1 MTIQIKDAISDIAKN
16 VISTGFYEKIKI
28 SGNDKNASIEAIDK
42 DKQIILKAT
51 TLKPVDGWRGDF
63 GLANLGLL
71 NSIVNDPEF
80 GHKDSR
86 MELVYEEREGIDVPT
101 ELHYTNKSTSFICYR
116 FLGKNTIPEQPKYME
131 PAWDVK
137 LKPTKSSIQQFNWA
151 AGSLSSYEQYFIPKT
166 VDGNLKFFIGDEGA
180 ATQRG
185 GMVFATGVTGT
196 FDSSHKWP
204 IQLVSSLLKLVDGAD
219 AEMALSVKGAI
230 QLTLNTGITTY
241 RYVLPA
247 KLR

>member
-1 MTIQIKDAISDIAKN
+1 MTIQIKDAIADIAKN

-28 SGNDKNASIEAIDK
+28 TGGSKNSTVEAIDK

-51 TLKPVDGWRGDF
+51 TLKPVDGWSGEF

-71 NSIVNDPEF
+71 NSIVNDSEF
-80 GHKDSR
+80 AHKDSR
-86 MELVYEEREGIDVPT
+86 MELVFQEREGVDVPT
-101 ELHYTNKSTSFICYR
+101 ELHYTNKSNSFICYR
-116 FLGKNTIPEQPKYME
+116 FLGKNTVPEQPKYME
-131 PAWDVK
+131 PSWDVK
-137 LKPTKSSIQQFNWA
+137 IKPNKSNIQQFNWA
-151 AGSLSSYEQYFIPKT
+151 AGSLGSYEQYFIPKT

-185 GMVFATGVTGT
+185 GVVFATSVTGE

-204 IQLVSSLLKLVDGAD
+204 IALVSSLLKLVDGAD
-219 AEMALSVKGAI
+219 AEMSFSVKGAI
-230 QLTLNTGITTY
+230 QLSLNTGITTY
-241 RYVLPA
+241 KYVLPA